1 MEETYNIKAL
11 ILNSKPFSENGSKV
25 TVYSENFGKLELIA
39 RGTKKIKSKLACHLE
54 PISLS
59 DIMAVKGRRHNY
71 IGAVESENCYAD
83 IKNDFDKIKAAGEA
97 VKVFNLIIKSGER
110 DREIFYLLKNYFDFL
125 NGAAGKT
132 DYDLSAKLFIL
143 KLLIKAGHG
152 PELHKCVACGNKIQ
166 PLGNKFDPKNGGFAC
181 AKCLPVRQAGSYGS
195 EIASQPP
202 VSENAIKILRLAG
215 GLDFKELSRISLNNN
230 VKKEVLTVIRL
241 FFAYNFS
248 C

>member
-11 ILNSKPFSENGSKV
+11 ILNRKPFSENGSSV

-59 DIMAVKGRRHNY
+59 DIMVVKGRRHNY
-71 IGAVESENCYAD
+71 IGAVESENCYAS

-97 VKVFNLIIKSGER
+97 VKVFNLIIKAGEK

-152 PELHKCVACGNKIQ
+152 PELRKCVVCGNKIQ
-166 PLGNKFDPKNGGFAC
+166 PLGNRFDQKNGGFAC
-181 AKCLPVRQAGSYGS
+181 AQCLPQK
-195 EIASQPP
+195 IALQPS

-230 VKKEVLTVIRL
+230 VKKEVLTVISL